1 MSTELKIEYL
11 PISALKPYE
20 KNARKHKK
28 LDVDNI
34 AMSIERYG
42 MNDAIGIW
50 GKDNIIVE
58 GHGRLE
64 ACKKLGID
72 TVPVVRLDHLT
83 NDERREYAIAHNATA
98 ELSEWDLDILGE
110 ELAEIDLSGFDFDFG
125 IDEPAELDD
134 LEERER
140 IFKERMASGE
150 LSEEDEEYQEFLQK
164 FELKKT
170 TDDCYT
176 PTAVYDAVADYVA
189 QKYNLEKNNFLRPFY
204 PGGDYQS
211 EKYKPT
217 DVVVDNPPFSIIA
230 EILKFYNDNDIKF
243 FLFAPHLTVFSSSS
257 FASCIICGVTVTY
270 ENKANVATSFI
281 TNLENCAFRS
291 SPTLF
296 HKVKEAN
303 GENLKQQRKELPKYT
318 YPLSVVTSNMLTAYS
333 RYGIDFEVGKD
344 ECYFIRQLDDQKKL
358 KKALYGSGY
367 LISER
372 KKAEREKA
380 EREKAEREK
389 AERWELSDR
398 EKMIIKTLK

>member
-11 PISALKPYE
+11 PTSALKPYE

-34 AMSIERYG
+34 AKSIKKYG

-58 GHGRLE
+58 GHGRLQ

-125 IDEPAELDD
+125 IDEPAEELDD

-150 LSEEDEEYQEFLQK
+150 ISEEDEEYQEFLQK

-176 PTAVYDAVADYVA
+176 PAIVYDAVADYVA
-189 QKYNLEKNNFLRPFY
+189 KKYNLDNKNFLRPFY

-230 EILKFYNDNDIKF
+230 EILKFYNDNNIKF

-257 FASCIICGVTVTY
+257 SAFASCIICGVTVTY

-296 HKVKEAN
+296 RKVKQAN
-303 GENLKQQRKELPKYT
+303 DENLRQQRKELPKYS

-333 RYGIDFEVGKD
+333 RCGIDFEVGKD
-344 ECYFIRQLDDQKKL
+344 ECYFIRQLDDQKKS
-358 KKALYGSGY
+358 KKALYGAGY

-380 EREKAEREK
+380 EREKVEK
-389 AERWELSDR
+389 WELSER